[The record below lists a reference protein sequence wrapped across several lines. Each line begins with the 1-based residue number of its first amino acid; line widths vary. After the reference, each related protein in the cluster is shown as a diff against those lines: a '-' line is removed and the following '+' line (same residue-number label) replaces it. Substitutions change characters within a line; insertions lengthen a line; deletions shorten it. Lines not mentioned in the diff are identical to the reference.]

1 MNNHDCTKKNNN
13 NSNMINSITDTI
25 LIHIKL
31 THTSS
36 LCDMT
41 IRSQSNQITIIINIF
56 GTIMIIYYLPLPVSP
71 VWGDCGDRL
80 HNDPNSSILIL
91 RCVI

>member
-1 MNNHDCTKKNNN
+1 MNNHDCTKNNNNNN
-13 NSNMINSITDTI
+13 NSNMINSINDTI

-41 IRSQSNQITIIINIF
+41 IRSQSNQICEYIKNSIII
-56 GTIMIIYYLPLPVSP
+56 IIT
-71 VWGDCGDRL
+71 
-80 HNDPNSSILIL
+80 
-91 RCVI
+91 